1 MLVLLA
7 DYWFTNLIIYLS
19 ASATKACYGFH
30 KLGISTYR
38 EKYCWDRSRPVI
50 GNFEELRGAIY
61 ALSLVSTLVTL
72 KVTWVM
78 LSLQASGFQNQF
90 YKTYFLNIEQEIFAV
105 LTDTFHKP
113 GFKLHVFVLQH
124 LFYVVNIYTYMFICC
139 SILWWLCV
147 LVFDYYVC
155 CHIRLMV

>member
-19 ASATKACYGFH
+19 ASAAKACYGFH

-38 EKYCWDRSRPVI
+38 EKYCWDRSKPVI

-124 LFYVVNIYTYMFICC
+124 LFYVVNIYTCLSVVLSSDDCVCVCVCI
-139 SILWWLCV
+139 WLLC
-147 LVFDYYVC
+147 LLAY
-155 CHIRLMV
+155 

>member
-38 EKYCWDRSRPVI
+38 EKYCWDRSKPVI
-50 GNFEELRGAIY
+50 RNFEELQGAIY

-124 LFYVVNIYTYMFICC
+124 LFYVVNIYTCL
-139 SILWWLCV
+139 SVVLSSDDCV
-147 LVFDYYVC
+147 CVCVFDYYVC
-155 CHIRLMV
+155 WHIRLMV

>member
-38 EKYCWDRSRPVI
+38 EKYCWDRSKPVI
-50 GNFEELRGAIY
+50 GNFEELQGAIY

-90 YKTYFLNIEQEIFAV
+90 YKTYFLNIEQELFAV
-105 LTDTFHKP
+105 LTDTFHRP
-113 GFKLHVFVLQH
+113 GFKLSWFCASTFVLCGK
-124 LFYVVNIYTYMFICC
+124 YIYMFICC

>member
-19 ASATKACYGFH
+19 ASAAKACYGFH

-38 EKYCWDRSRPVI
+38 EKYCWDRSKPVI
-50 GNFEELRGAIY
+50 GNFEELQGAIY

-90 YKTYFLNIEQEIFAV
+90 YKTYFLNIEQEIFVV
-105 LTDTFHKP
+105 LTDRFHKL
-113 GFKLHVFVLQH
+113 GFKLHIFVLQH
-124 LFYVVNIYTYMFICC
+124 LFYVVTIYTYMFICC

-147 LVFDYYVC
+147 CVC
-155 CHIRLMV
+155 IWLLCLLAY